1 MKRGLILLLSA
12 VFMACGQ
19 SSSNKS
25 DKPQVRQNGVEV
37 LSFHA
42 KKRCPTCIAIEQ
54 LTREVVESEFATQLA
69 DSSLVL
75 RVVDIAE
82 NEELADQYE
91 ITWSALLVNRYKDG
105 KESVTDLTRFAFA
118 NARTNPEKFKAEL
131 KVQIEKMLAE

>member
-1 MKRGLILLLSA
+1 MLSA

-105 KESVTDLTRFAFA
+105 KDLTRFAFA

-131 KVQIEKMLAE
+131 KAQIEKMLAE

>member
-1 MKRGLILLLSA
+1 MKKGLILLLSA
-12 VFMACGQ
+12 VLMACGQ
-19 SSSNKS
+19 ASSNVS
-25 DKPQVRQNGVEV
+25 DKPQVQQNGVEV

-118 NARTNPEKFKAEL
+118 NARKNPEKFKAEL
-131 KVQIEKMLAE
+131 KAQIEKMLAE

>member
-1 MKRGLILLLSA
+1 M
-12 VFMACGQ
+12 
-19 SSSNKS
+19 
-25 DKPQVRQNGVEV
+25 
-37 LSFHA
+37 
-42 KKRCPTCIAIEQ
+42 
-54 LTREVVESEFATQLA
+54 VESEFATQLA

-75 RVVDIAE
+75 RVVDVAE

-131 KVQIEKMLAE
+131 KSQIEKMLAE

>member
-54 LTREVVESEFATQLA
+54 LTREVVESEFA
-69 DSSLVL
+69 
-75 RVVDIAE
+75 E

-131 KVQIEKMLAE
+131 KAQIEKMLAE